1 MLYILY
7 GKDDFSRH
15 EALGEIKEKLGNPE
29 MLAVNTVLLD
39 GQQLS
44 LGQLIDACSAVPF
57 LCPYRLVVVQGLLG
71 QFEQKF
77 GQKRRTGRSKAK
89 LEAGLGEWAG
99 LAEYVN
105 SMPSTTVLVFADG
118 EIKATNPLLVS
129 LAPLAKVMTFP
140 PLNEKELTKWIKER
154 VKQRGGTISAGA
166 VASLIGLVGPDLWLM
181 SNEIEKL
188 LTFCSGR
195 LITEEDVRQVTSYM
209 REANIFAL
217 IDAIFEGR
225 RKAAQR
231 LLHQLLRE
239 GAAPSYILVMI
250 TRQLRLLII
259 ARELGQRLSRAE
271 IRDRLEPVSDYALQ
285 KALKQ
290 AKAYTLE
297 QVKGAYCRI
306 LEADIAIK
314 TGKYDDDLALDLL
327 VAELCQGQGVSRR
340 VSYQL

>member
-1 MLYILY
+1 LIYILY

-15 EALGEIKEKLGNPE
+15 EALGKIKEKLGNPE

-44 LGQLIDACSAVPF
+44 LGRLIDACSAVPF

-71 QFEQKF
+71 QFEQKS
-77 GQKRRTGRSKAK
+77 GQKRRTGRSKTR
-89 LEAGLGEWAG
+89 LDPGLGEWAG
-99 LAEYVN
+99 LAEYVD
-105 SMPSTTVLVFADG
+105 SMPSTTILALVDG
-118 EIKATNPLLVS
+118 EIKATNPLLVL

-140 PLNEKELTKWIKER
+140 PLNEKELAKWIEER
-154 VKQRGGTISAGA
+154 VKQRGGTISADA

-188 LTFCSGR
+188 LAFCSGR
-195 LITEEDVRQVTSYM
+195 LITEEDVGQVTSYT

-225 RKAAQR
+225 RKVAQR
-231 LLHQLLRE
+231 LLHQLLQG
-239 GAAPSYILVMI
+239 GAAPSYVLVMI

-259 ARELGQRLSRAE
+259 AKELGQRLFRTE
-271 IRDRLEPVSDYALQ
+271 TRDTLESVSEYALQ

-297 QVKGAYCRI
+297 QVKGAYRRI

-327 VAELCQGQGVSRR
+327 VVELCQG
-340 VSYQL
+340 